1 MGDIT
6 DDCCTYGGD
15 NLTYSLSFD
24 LKNYDYRGYLAA
36 RKAYDVSEHYILSD
50 TAKKL
55 FHNFIKPSLQKWEFA
70 FEIPKE
76 PWRSHHLDG
85 KTLVYLGGKPTTVD
99 GRSEEKTDAS
109 YCPEILF
116 RTTPR
121 TIKVKTHLERYGDE
135 TTLNVLEDLFL
146 ETYWSVPNLKR
157 PSEILISNKGIEI
170 AHPGAIPK
178 ILGALER
185 LYQNERL
192 ENLIEIKKAIE
203 SDDVQGCAATIL
215 EDEYG
220 KGLRKAV
227 PKRFSF

>member
-1 MGDIT
+1 MHE
-6 DDCCTYGGD
+6 
-15 NLTYSLSFD
+15 SLKSILKSVNKYTPWGIQRSF
-24 LKNYDYRGYLAA
+24 NEAVREAT
-36 RKAYDVSEHYILSD
+36 RKDVREKLYESE
-50 TAKKL
+50 
-55 FHNFIKPSLQKWEFA
+55 
-70 FEIPKE
+70 
-76 PWRSHHLDG
+76 
-85 KTLVYLGGKPTTVD
+85 
-99 GRSEEKTDAS
+99 
-109 YCPEILF
+109 
-116 RTTPR
+116 
-121 TIKVKTHLERYGDE
+121 DE
-135 TTLNVLEDLFL
+135 LNQYAEDLFL